1 VDLVDA
7 TRAPERHG
15 LGDLAPFIAAG
26 VSSRATLGLV
36 AAGRALAMLRRRS
49 YVLPQDV
56 WDVAPDVLSHRL
68 VVSYDA
74 LAQGVQAD
82 QIVTRVLATVPA
94 PRLTPTQDASARPVP
109 PAPSPVDPGLH
120 LVRPA

>member
-1 VDLVDA
+1 
-7 TRAPERHG
+7 
-15 LGDLAPFIAAG
+15 
-26 VSSRATLGLV
+26 
-36 AAGRALAMLRRRS
+36 MLRRRS

-74 LAQGVQAD
+74 LAQGMQAD